1 MGTSVE
7 HSRNRPHRAR
17 ATKSTEHA
25 LLQIVGHKRILFV
38 IKTEII
44 PAHHAKND
52 FTSDL

>member
-1 MGTSVE
+1 ME
-7 HSRNRPHRAR
+7 N
-17 ATKSTEHA
+17 A

-38 IKTEII
+38 IKPEII